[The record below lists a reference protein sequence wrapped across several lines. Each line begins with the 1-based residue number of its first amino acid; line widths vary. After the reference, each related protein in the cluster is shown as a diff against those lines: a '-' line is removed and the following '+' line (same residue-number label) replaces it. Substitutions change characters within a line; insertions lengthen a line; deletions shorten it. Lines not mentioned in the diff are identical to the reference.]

1 MIHRL
6 SIILKKCENKKF
18 RIGYMRYLSSLDF
31 NEFEDLFSHY
41 SSIIAKLIIR
51 YRKDKIKFFSKNWFK
66 LSDLEYKWHQLYKLF
81 SISNPYFVEL
91 NMKNLDIKNT
101 KKIELIM
108 KINETRKALDSIV
121 SNPIALSQAATQ
133 EDIIKFNLIIID
145 SIYTSEEL
153 TKLIEELNNIQ

>member
-31 NEFEDLFSHY
+31 NEFEELFSHY
-41 SSIIAKLIIR
+41 STIIAKLLIR
-51 YRKDKIKFFSKNWFK
+51 YQKDKIKFLSRKWFK
-66 LSDLEYKWHQLYKLF
+66 LSDLEFKWHQLYKLF
-81 SISNPYFVEL
+81 SLSNPYFVEL
-91 NMKNLDIKNT
+91 NMKNLDIKNS
-101 KKIELIM
+101 KKMELVI
-108 KINETRKALDSIV
+108 KINETRKTLESIV
-121 SNPIALSQAATQ
+121 SNPIALPKNSNQ

-153 TKLIEELNNIQ
+153 TKLVDELNNIQ

>member
-31 NEFEDLFSHY
+31 NEFEELFSHY
-41 SSIIAKLIIR
+41 STIIAKLLLK
-51 YRKDKIKFFSKNWFK
+51 YQKNKIKFFSKNWFK
-66 LSDLEYKWHQLYKLF
+66 LSSLEYKWYQLYRLF
-81 SISNPYFVEL
+81 SLSNPYFVEL
-91 NMKNLDIKNT
+91 NMRNLDVSNS
-101 KKIELIM
+101 KKTDLII
-108 KINETRKALDSIV
+108 KINETRQALESIV
-121 SNPIALSQAATQ
+121 SNPITLPENAKQ

-153 TKLIEELNNIQ
+153 TKLVDELNNI

>member
-6 SIILKKCENKKF
+6 STILKKCENKKF

-31 NEFEDLFSHY
+31 NEFEELFSHY
-41 SSIIAKLIIR
+41 STIIAKLLLR
-51 YRKDKIKFFSKNWFK
+51 YKKNKIKFFSKNWFK
-66 LSDLEYKWHQLYKLF
+66 ISDLEYKWHQLYRLF
-81 SISNPYFVEL
+81 SLSNPYFVEL

-101 KKIELIM
+101 KKMELIM
-108 KINETRKALDSIV
+108 KIDETRRTLESIV
-121 SNPIALSQAATQ
+121 SNPIALPQNTNQ

-153 TKLIEELNNIQ
+153 TKLVEELNNIQ